1 MTKSPKRRSPKKPP
15 PELRMDVTRLE
26 YRRLLEDVARNAE
39 AIKRLETAHEIQ
51 FRRTAELQAEL
62 DALRNANPRK

>member
-1 MTKSPKRRSPKKPP
+1 
-15 PELRMDVTRLE
+15 LRIDVTRHE
-26 YRRLLEDVARNAE
+26 YLRLREDVKSNAE
-39 AIKRLETAHEIQ
+39 AIKRLEMAHEIQ